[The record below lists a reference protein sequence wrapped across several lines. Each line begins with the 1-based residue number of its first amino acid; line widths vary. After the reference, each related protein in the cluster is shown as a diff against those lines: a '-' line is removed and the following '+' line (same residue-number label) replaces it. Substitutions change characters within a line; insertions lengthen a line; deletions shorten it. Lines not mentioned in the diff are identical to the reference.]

1 MGRAKRSLA
10 TVKEK
15 AKPEDVDGY
24 GKGLRKLQSLFEKF
38 YLPETEDEYSPHS
51 DSEYDQSEEEYN
63 TMQQAP
69 SPASEY
75 RSRGISSSL
84 AAPESSQQVSK
95 PPAIQITTGRSKCVM
110 TCKKCGQR
118 STNTNDMME
127 HRCNPKATPPP
138 RRARSYR
145 PIEPPPQRSY
155 KYPTR
160 CLNMGGVYF

>member
-1 MGRAKRSLA
+1 MG
-10 TVKEK
+10 
-15 AKPEDVDGY
+15 
-24 GKGLRKLQSLFEKF
+24 
-38 YLPETEDEYSPHS
+38 
-51 DSEYDQSEEEYN
+51 SEHDQSEEEYN

-84 AAPESSQQVSK
+84 PAPGASQQDSK

-118 STNTNDMME
+118 STNTNEIMD
-127 HRCNPKATPPP
+127 HRCNPKTTPPP

-145 PIEPPPQRSY
+145 PKEPPHQGSY

-160 CLNMGGVYF
+160 CLSMGGVYF

>member
-15 AKPEDVDGY
+15 AKHEDVDGY
-24 GKGLRKLQSLFEKF
+24 GNGLRKLQSLFEKF

-75 RSRGISSSL
+75 RSRGFSSSL
-84 AAPESSQQVSK
+84 AAPGSSQQDSK
-95 PPAIQITTGRSKCVM
+95 SPAIQISTGRSKCVM

-127 HRCNPKATPPP
+127 HRCTPKATPPP

-145 PIEPPPQRSY
+145 PKKPPYQRSY
-155 KYPTR
+155 KCPTR
-160 CLNMGGVYF
+160 CLSMGGVYL